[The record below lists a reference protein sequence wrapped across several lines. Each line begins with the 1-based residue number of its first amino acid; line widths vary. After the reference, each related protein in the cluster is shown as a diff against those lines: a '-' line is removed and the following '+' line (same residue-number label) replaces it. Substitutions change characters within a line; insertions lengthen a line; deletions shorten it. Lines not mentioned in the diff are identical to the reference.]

1 MNDMKYAVICVD
13 DDPFILQMLAF
24 QLNKII
30 EHKSTLLECY
40 SDPTKVLESIDELVE
55 NDIAVVTIVV
65 DYQMPKINGAELVRS
80 IKTKYPHIKCVMLS
94 GQANDIIVNE
104 LADENFLEKF
114 ISKPWDEEKLYQT
127 IRPII
132 ENLGNSN

>member
-30 EHKSTLLECY
+30 EHNNTLLECY
-40 SDPTKVLESIDELVE
+40 SDPTKVLESIDELVD
-55 NDIAVVTIVV
+55 NDIAVLTIVV
-65 DYQMPKINGAELVRS
+65 DYQMPKINGAELVRA
-80 IKTKYPHIKCVMLS
+80 IKGKYPHIKCVMLS
-94 GQANDIIVNE
+94 GQANDLIVNE
-104 LADENFLEKF
+104 LAEGNFLEKF

-127 IRPII
+127 IRPIL
-132 ENLGNSN
+132 ESLK